1 MTPSTT
7 TRKPIFMRRPT
18 WLPATAACL
27 ALLGGLCLAS
37 VSEAA
42 PAAQKE
48 CRHIA
53 SRKDRNAC
61 YEEQA
66 KKKAA
71 APADRP
77 AMDSEI
83 DRMKR
88 EDDDLAKKLKSICR
102 GC

>member
-1 MTPSTT
+1 MTNQTSHAA
-7 TRKPIFMRRPT
+7 RRRML
-18 WLPATAACL
+18 LPAVACL
-27 ALLGGLCLAS
+27 VLLGGLC
-37 VSEAA
+37 VSSFAEAA

-66 KKKAA
+66 KRKAA
-71 APADRP
+71 APTERQH
-77 AMDSEI
+77 MDTEI

-88 EDDDLAKKLKSICR
+88 EDDQLAKKLKSICR